1 MGLSFLFLKKQFESK
16 QGSRI
21 LEFSLRGSFRTHI
34 ISLGCKI
41 ECFHFICLKCLL
53 MWKTFQHSS
62 ASVLYESSSSISY
75 REIKIILNV
84 IVQKEVML
92 KNVHFREKIL
102 WHKQGFPV
110 HNRFANWLFI
120 QLTKGFHFKSSTMMT
135 FFSRCYKFGNGIFP
149 SRFQCFLKYSFQNQ
163 IFQA

>member
-1 MGLSFLFLKKQFESK
+1 M
-16 QGSRI
+16 
-21 LEFSLRGSFRTHI
+21 
-34 ISLGCKI
+34 
-41 ECFHFICLKCLL
+41 
-53 MWKTFQHSS
+53 
-62 ASVLYESSSSISY
+62 LYESSSSISY

-135 FFSRCYKFGNGIFP
+135 FFPGVTSLEMDFFP
-149 SRFQCFLKYSFQNQ
+149 VDFSVF
-163 IFQA
+163 

>member
-1 MGLSFLFLKKQFESK
+1 M
-16 QGSRI
+16 
-21 LEFSLRGSFRTHI
+21 
-34 ISLGCKI
+34 
-41 ECFHFICLKCLL
+41 
-53 MWKTFQHSS
+53 
-62 ASVLYESSSSISY
+62 LYESSSSISY

-135 FFSRCYKFGNGIFP
+135 FFSRCCKFGNGIFP
-149 SRFQCFLKYSFQNQ
+149 SGFQCFLKYISKWNILGLKLFFKRIRKIQVKAISCSLKKEQFLANFEHCAFDL
-163 IFQA
+163 ISIESWFLEYRLFVCSAEN

>member
-1 MGLSFLFLKKQFESK
+1 M
-16 QGSRI
+16 
-21 LEFSLRGSFRTHI
+21 
-34 ISLGCKI
+34 
-41 ECFHFICLKCLL
+41 
-53 MWKTFQHSS
+53 
-62 ASVLYESSSSISY
+62 LYESSSSISY

-135 FFSRCYKFGNGIFP
+135 FFPGVASLEMEFFP
-149 SRFQCFLKYSFQNQ
+149 VDFSVF
-163 IFQA
+163 